1 MNPLVTPPPFD
12 LVVATTNPGKVREI
26 RAYLPDWN
34 CLIPP
39 ADLLLEETG
48 DTFAANAQM
57 KATQAALA
65 LDGWAIADDSGLEV
79 DSLDGAP
86 GVFSARYGR
95 TDRERIERLL
105 FELGDERERGARF
118 VCVVAVANPQGEI
131 VAQAEGVCRGEI
143 LLAPRGTGGFGY
155 DPIFYVPQQ
164 GLTFAQMT
172 PAQKQQ
178 VSHRGQALQALV
190 PQLRQLR

>member
-1 MNPLVTPPPFD
+1 MSPFD

-26 RAYLPDWN
+26 RAYLPQWN

-39 ADLLLEETG
+39 LDLMLEETG
-48 DTFAANAQM
+48 DTFAENARM

-65 LDGWAIADDSGLEV
+65 LESWAIADDSGLEV
-79 DSLDGAP
+79 ESLDGAP

-105 FELGDERERGARF
+105 FELGDEPERAARF

-131 VAQAEGVCRGEI
+131 VAEAEGVCVGEI

-155 DPIFYVPQQ
+155 DPIFYVPAQ

-178 VSHRGQALQALV
+178 VSHRGQALRALV
-190 PQLRQLR
+190 PQLARLR

>member
-1 MNPLVTPPPFD
+1 MSPSPFD

-39 ADLLLEETG
+39 ADLLLTETG

-57 KATQAALA
+57 KAIQAAVA
-65 LDGWAIADDSGLEV
+65 LDSWAIADDSGLEV
-79 DSLDGAP
+79 ESLDGAP

-95 TDRERIERLL
+95 TDAERIERLL
-105 FELGDERERGARF
+105 FELGDERERAARF

-131 VAQAEGVCRGEI
+131 VAQAEGVCGGEI

-155 DPIFYVPQQ
+155 DPIFYVPAQ

-172 PAQKQQ
+172 PQQKQQ
-178 VSHRGQALQALV
+178 VSHRGYAFQSLI
-190 PQLRQLR
+190 PQLQQLR

>member
-1 MNPLVTPPPFD
+1 MSPSPFD

-39 ADLLLEETG
+39 LDLILTETG
-48 DTFAANAQM
+48 DTFAENAQM
-57 KATQAALA
+57 KATQAAMA
-65 LDGWAIADDSGLEV
+65 LETWAIADDSGLEV
-79 DSLDGAP
+79 DCLDGAP

-95 TDRERIERLL
+95 TDAERIERLL
-105 FELGDERERGARF
+105 FELGDERERSARF
-118 VCVVAVANPQGEI
+118 VCVVAVANPEGEI
-131 VAQAEGVCRGEI
+131 VAQAQGVCGGEI

-155 DPIFYVPQQ
+155 DPIFYVPAQ

-172 PAQKQQ
+172 PLQKQQ

-190 PQLRQLR
+190 PQLAQLR

>member
-1 MNPLVTPPPFD
+1 MNPVPIPPPFD
-12 LVVATTNPGKVREI
+12 LLVATTNPGKVREI
-26 RAYLPDWN
+26 RAYLPDYN

-39 ADLLLEETG
+39 ADLVLEETG
-48 DTFAANAQM
+48 DTFAENARM

-65 LDGWAIADDSGLEV
+65 LETWAIADDSGLAVE
-79 DSLDGAP
+79 SLDGAP
-86 GVFSARYGR
+86 GVFSARYGH
-95 TDRERIERLL
+95 TDGERIERLL
-105 FELGDERERGARF
+105 FELGDERERSARF
-118 VCVVAVANPQGEI
+118 ICVVAVANPQGEI
-131 VAQAEGVCRGEI
+131 VAQAEGVCGGEI

-155 DPIFYVPQQ
+155 DPIFYVPAQ

-190 PQLRQLR
+190 LQLQHRR

>member
-1 MNPLVTPPPFD
+1 MNPMSPFD

-26 RAYLPDWN
+26 RAYLPQWN

-39 ADLLLEETG
+39 LDLMLEETG
-48 DTFAANAQM
+48 DTFAENARM

-65 LDGWAIADDSGLEV
+65 LESWAIADDSGLEV
-79 DSLDGAP
+79 ESLDGAP

-105 FELGDERERGARF
+105 FELGDEPERAARF

-131 VAQAEGVCRGEI
+131 VAEAEGVCVGEI

-155 DPIFYVPQQ
+155 DPIFYVPAQ

-178 VSHRGQALQALV
+178 VSHRGQALRALV
-190 PQLRQLR
+190 PQLARLR